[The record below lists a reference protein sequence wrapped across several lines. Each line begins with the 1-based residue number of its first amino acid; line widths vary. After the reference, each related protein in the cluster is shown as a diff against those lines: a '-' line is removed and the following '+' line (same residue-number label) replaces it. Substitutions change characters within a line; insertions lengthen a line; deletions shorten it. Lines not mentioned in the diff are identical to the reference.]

1 MFQKVKDPTFDKYV
15 FLLHACLS
23 IKTSLNN
30 YRKYDTNSKQKFT
43 YDFYFFKSID
53 ISDHT
58 ILNVSFSLMKQ
69 E

>member
-30 YRKYDTNSKQKFT
+30 YRKYDTNIKQKFT
-43 YDFYFFKSID
+43 YDFKKVLALAIIPF
-53 ISDHT
+53 
-58 ILNVSFSLMKQ
+58 
-69 E
+69 